1 MENATNVENTT
12 FFEVDITDP
21 ESISSLSIRLQDI
34 PIDLIINNAG
44 IFSRNTINDITKSD
58 LMKIY
63 ETNTVGA
70 ILVIQSSLENLKL
83 AIKNSGI
90 SRIINISSILV
101 SFQPIVI
108 SNQFKFREV
117 SNYVKIQIIY
127 HINVQ
132 KPLLTW

>member
-1 MENATNVENTT
+1 LENATNVENTT